1 MNREALQTICQ
12 AFEAA
17 GVEYKLIEHEA
28 CRTSAESA
36 AARTRAGFPKAVGAK
51 ALLTKM
57 TFDDGT
63 SEFNVLVLPG
73 PTRLNSQ
80 ELKAQVPRLRKF
92 RFASSEELLDL
103 CGVTPGEMPP
113 FASAVFRGTSK
124 LFVDENIGIVEFV
137 GFNAADLEHSIVVK
151 AQDYLRVANPTAIL
165 KFADRPEGGSV
176 NSGPLTL

>member
-1 MNREALQTICQ
+1 MNREALRNVCRI
-12 AFEAA
+12 FEAA

-36 AARTRAGFPKAVGAK
+36 AARARAGFPRAVGAK

-57 TFDDGT
+57 TLDDGT

-73 PTRLNSQ
+73 PARLNSQ
-80 ELKAQVPRLRKF
+80 ALKAQVPRLKKF

-113 FASAVFRGTSK
+113 FAGAVFGRTSR
-124 LFVDENIGIVEFV
+124 LFVDETISGVESV
-137 GFNAADLEHSIVVK
+137 GFNVADLEHSIIVS
-151 AQDYLRVANPTAIL
+151 ARDYLSVAEPTAVL
-165 KFADRPEGGSV
+165 KFADWPEERRD
-176 NSGPLTL
+176 